1 MVRAMAD
8 WGDAVYRLALSQ
20 TRSKADAEDVYQDV
34 FLRLF
39 RDPTTFSNNEH
50 LKAWLMRVT
59 INRCRDLAK
68 SGWKNRVVAFDPARD
83 DIAGLTENPLDADV
97 WEAVGQLP
105 DNLRAAMHLHYVEGF
120 TTEEVARM
128 LNSRPATVRTWLSR
142 ARSQVKD
149 RLERL
154 RSTAPHIQG
163 KEAPRDR

>member
-8 WGDAVYRLALSQ
+8 WGDAVYRLALGQ
-20 TRSKADAEDVYQDV
+20 TRSKVDAEDVYQDV

-39 RDPTTFSNNEH
+39 RDPTIFSSNDH

-59 INRCRDLAK
+59 VNRCRDLAK
-68 SGWKNRVVAFDPARD
+68 SGWKNRTVAFDPIRD
-83 DIAGLTENPLDADV
+83 DVAEFVEDPLDADV

-105 DNLRAAMHLHYVEGF
+105 DNLRSAVHLHYVEGY
-120 TTEEVARM
+120 TTDEIAR
-128 LNSRPATVRTWLSR
+128 LLDSRPATVRTWLSR
-142 ARSQVKD
+142 ARGQVRV

-154 RSTAPHIQG
+154 RTNAPNVQG